1 MAFCYFPCCQ
11 LSATAPHTPTSNELS
26 VINWGLESQIAMCT
40 KLWIRYQ
47 EIALNQGRSKTPELQ
62 CVRFVGLLVSVCDLC
77 DTIWMLV
84 VVLGLFDILF
94 YDLVNRVCQVNSGK
108 MKYFEHKLRKSLN
121 LVGALSNTNLTV
133 KIILVEREGRFHPPH
148 SQTKHVYYSQNSNS
162 R

>member
-1 MAFCYFPCCQ
+1 
-11 LSATAPHTPTSNELS
+11 
-26 VINWGLESQIAMCT
+26 MCT
-40 KLWIRYQ
+40 KLWMRYQ

-62 CVRFVGLLVSVCDLC
+62 CVRSVGLLVSVCDLC

-84 VVLGLFDILF
+84 VVLGLFDILI

-133 KIILVEREGRFHPPH
+133 KIILVERGGQIPPTLLPNQTRFLLSKLKFTVILHNFKIKEKGKTSISKILSKAPPINIF
-148 SQTKHVYYSQNSNS
+148 QEAPVK
-162 R
+162 